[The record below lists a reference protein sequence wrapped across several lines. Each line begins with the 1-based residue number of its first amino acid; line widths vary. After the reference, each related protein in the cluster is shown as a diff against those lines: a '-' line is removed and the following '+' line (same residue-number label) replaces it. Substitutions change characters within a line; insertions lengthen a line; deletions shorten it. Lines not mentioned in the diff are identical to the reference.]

1 MFSFISSLLIEHIY
15 FKIEN
20 RVSYSKFWLQFPLHQ
35 CLIDS
40 CQLLTHSNHTL
51 SSSLLLEY
59 SHQKIVV
66 KWDTIKNN
74 ILKAALCYFPFF
86 SASLIKYGP
95 STFNIIQL
103 FLGYQATDKVWTSLI
118 MPLWTFCSLKR
129 SLISIRNTFSIL
141 FFTKSLENPEQFY
154 FYWLDNTYQH
164 SLQIWSF

>member
-1 MFSFISSLLIEHIY
+1 MPHRFLPVTHPLKPYSFFLSFTRIQSS
-15 FKIEN
+15 KN
-20 RVSYSKFWLQFPLHQ
+20 SSKMRHNKKQYLE
-35 CLIDS
+35 
-40 CQLLTHSNHTL
+40 
-51 SSSLLLEY
+51 SSSMLF
-59 SHQKIVV
+59 SI
-66 KWDTIKNN
+66 
-74 ILKAALCYFPFF
+74 F
-86 SASLIKYGP
+86 SASLIKYGL

-118 MPLWTFCSLKR
+118 MPLRTFCSLKR